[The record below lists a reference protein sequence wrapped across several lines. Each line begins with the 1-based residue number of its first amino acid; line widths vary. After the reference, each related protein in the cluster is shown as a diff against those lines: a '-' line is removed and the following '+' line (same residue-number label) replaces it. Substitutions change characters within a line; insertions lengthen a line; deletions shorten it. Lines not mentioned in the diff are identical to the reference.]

1 MRTKLSSR
9 RTKFWVLGG
18 PPFPLGRCRSA
29 ATPVLDHCEGSLQ
42 EGGPGAGLRRCQKP
56 PGRGPVAWAGSAA
69 APQRIRRADRRNF
82 KSQCK
87 ERARVLHARHSAT
100 SCHWCGTVSSDL
112 TDRWPLKPAIFLSER
127 PRRRVLAIVRSL
139 HTPTHH
145 QQHRQRA
152 LHRASVSGSICR
164 SSGLLQCSH
173 GGFNMYKANFEGPSR
188 FRS

>member
-69 APQRIRRADRRNF
+69 AHPPRRPTQLQESMQRKSARAARA
-82 KSQCK
+82 SQCHQLSLVWHGLVGPD
-87 ERARVLHARHSAT
+87 RPVAPQARDLPLRTAPPAGTGNSTLTAHTDAPSAAP
-100 SCHWCGTVSSDL
+100 SACAAPC
-112 TDRWPLKPAIFLSER
+112 LSEWVDLSIKR
-127 PRRRVLAIVRSL
+127 PSAV
-139 HTPTHH
+139 
-145 QQHRQRA
+145 Q
-152 LHRASVSGSICR
+152 
-164 SSGLLQCSH
+164 
-173 GGFNMYKANFEGPSR
+173 SR
-188 FRS
+188 WF